1 MSETK
6 YHFRREGNHFKLSSS
21 QNRSEQAERPTPV
34 QPIAPKRVKRS
45 IWSRIGSFFGILFSG
60 IVMIFGFL
68 IATPFFLLSVL
79 LNWIKLSIG
88 LSIFWVIAFFAY
100 QVFILDAETAGNPF
114 DSVWTVLA
122 LLILALIGAIM
133 SSLAE

>member
-6 YHFRREGNHFKLSSS
+6 YHFKWEGNHVKVSS
-21 QNRSEQAERPTPV
+21 QAELSVQSIPTE
-34 QPIAPKRVKRS
+34 PITSKQVKRS
-45 IWSRIGSFFGILFSG
+45 IWSKIGAFFGVLFSG
-60 IVMIFGFL
+60 IMMILGFL
-68 IATPFFLLSVL
+68 IATPFFILSVL
-79 LNWIKLSIG
+79 YHWVLMFIG

>member
-6 YHFRREGNHFKLSSS
+6 YHFKWEGNHVKVSS
-21 QNRSEQAERPTPV
+21 QAELSVQSIPTE
-34 QPIAPKRVKRS
+34 PITSKQVKRS
-45 IWSRIGSFFGILFSG
+45 IWSKIGAFFGVLFSG
-60 IVMIFGFL
+60 IMMILGFL
-68 IATPFFLLSVL
+68 IATPFFILSVL
-79 LNWIKLSIG
+79 YHWVLMFIG

-114 DSVWTVLA
+114 DSVWIVLA

>member
-6 YHFRREGNHFKLSSS
+6 YHFKREGNHVKVSS
-21 QNRSEQAERPTPV
+21 QAELSVQSIPTE
-34 QPIAPKRVKRS
+34 PITSKQVKRS
-45 IWSRIGSFFGILFSG
+45 IWSKIGAFFGVLFSG
-60 IVMIFGFL
+60 IMMILGFL
-68 IATPFFLLSVL
+68 IATPFFILSVL
-79 LNWIKLSIG
+79 YHWVVMFIG

-100 QVFILDAETAGNPF
+100 QVFILDTETAGNPF
-114 DSVWTVLA
+114 DSGWTVLA

>member
-1 MSETK
+1 M
-6 YHFRREGNHFKLSSS
+6 
-21 QNRSEQAERPTPV
+21 
-34 QPIAPKRVKRS
+34 
-45 IWSRIGSFFGILFSG
+45 WSKIGAFFGVLFSG
-60 IVMIFGFL
+60 IMMILGFL
-68 IATPFFLLSVL
+68 IATPFFILSVL
-79 LNWIKLSIG
+79 YHWLVMFIG

-114 DSVWTVLA
+114 DSGWTVLA